1 MLEATK
7 VYYHEY
13 YWLTINSQQVWKNNL
28 IPIKFKLLFAGLLA
42 LHASDAAHRS
52 LS

>member
-13 YWLTINSQQVWKNNL
+13 YRSTINSQRVWKNNL
-28 IPIKFKLLFAGLLA
+28 ILINFKLVFAGLLA
-42 LHASDAAHRS
+42 LRASEAALRS